1 MSAYDKKLKRAHDLI
16 TMAEALETEAELLR
30 KRAERLRQI
39 AEEMIG
45 PIPAI
50 SDL

>member
-1 MSAYDKKLKRAHDLI
+1 
-16 TMAEALETEAELLR
+16 MAEALETEAELLR